1 MNMSSNSLA
10 RMEIIFVTWNE
21 MVKKI
26 GSMPSEEREKE
37 VVIFGFSDKTN
48 SVRNYMAL
56 DVTPYVD
63 EENED
68 FSIDINLDYWWE

>member
-26 GSMPSEEREKE
+26 GSMPPEEREKE

-48 SVRNYMAL
+48 SVRNYVGL
-56 DVTPYVD
+56 DVTPSID
-63 EENED
+63 EEDKD